1 MYFVVYGYLRD
12 TLGQITTWVNWS
24 EAITVMGY
32 TTALALLL
40 ALIPTLVMTRKYLD
54 V

>member
-1 MYFVVYGYLRD
+1 VRW
-12 TLGQITTWVNWS
+12 Q
-24 EAITVMGY
+24 EAITVIGW
-32 TTALALLL
+32 TTVLAGVL